1 MCVYYIDVI
10 IPGIYGGPDEEEE
23 KVMRDTA
30 IVKDVPVLNE
40 RCFFGCCAPVMDSRE
55 IVLICV

>member
-10 IPGIYGGPDEEEE
+10 IPGIYGHPDEEEE

-40 RCFFGCCAPVMDSRE
+40 RCFFPVMDSRE